1 MQHVIHG
8 PAGTATFDGHGQIV
22 FTHEGRTV
30 LCCRGA
36 TAYAY
41 GTDIPTTGVVSADV
55 TDHQARLHYATTR
68 PEVILRLTIE
78 TTPIGFRLSWSGP
91 PHLPALRVEWQ
102 LEPGRPWYGMGER
115 VFQHWPLDRG
125 VVISDP
131 FEPIDHGRDGTLNI
145 ATPFWVN
152 AAGAAIWLEEG
163 DGELAVTMNRDGDGL
178 LRITAREAPPPPT
191 LGFDERYAAPGPAL
205 VAQVI
210 LAANAPAAFYTALP
224 LLGRPSAAPPLE
236 LFSRPIW
243 TTWAHYKMPVTQ
255 RDVSDFAAQI
265 VARGYPYSVLE
276 IDDRWQRGYGAY
288 VFDPRKFP
296 DPRAMVDELHAAGFK
311 VTLWTPTFFDPAD
324 PAFAVAA
331 RRGYLIRHP
340 ADNAPYLVRWWQGY
354 GGVLDMTNPEAV
366 AWWLSELRALQAETG
381 VDGFKFDAG
390 EANFIPP
397 DAICYA
403 REPRRRYA
411 DRYTEF
417 VADHF
422 AYTEVRVGW
431 RGQRRGILYREWDKW
446 SRWGID
452 NGLHSVLTQALTLS
466 LCGYPFVLPDMIG
479 GNAYQDEVPDGE
491 LMVRWTQLC
500 ALLPTMQFSVHPW
513 QYGAEVDAICRQ
525 YAQLHVDLTPYLAT
539 LIEENLRDGTPLVRP
554 LFWYAPTDTQ
564 ALHCDD
570 QFLLGA
576 RYLVAP
582 VVRPGQRRRDVYL
595 PAGVWRDYWSGA
607 IHQGPVAL
615 TDVPAPLEQMPL
627 FERQDERSGQ

>member
-1 MQHVIHG
+1 MRHELHS
-8 PAGTATFDGHGQIV
+8 PAGTVVIDNAGRMVFFHNGREVLHGY
-22 FTHEGRTV
+22 
-30 LCCRGA
+30 GA
-36 TAYAY
+36 VAHAY
-41 GTDIPTTGVVSADV
+41 GVDFPITGVAGADV
-55 TDHQARLHYATTR
+55 TAHHARIHYTTTR
-68 PEVILRLTIE
+68 PEITLRAEIE
-78 TTPIGFRLSWSGP
+78 STPTGFRLVWSGP
-91 PHLPALRVEWQ
+91 PHLHAVRVEWQ
-102 LEPGRPWYGMGER
+102 LDPGRPWYGMGER
-115 VFQHWPLDRG
+115 VFQHWPLDSAP
-125 VVISDP
+125 VVSDP
-131 FEPIDHGRDGTLNI
+131 FEPIDHSRDGTLNI
-145 ATPFWVN
+145 ATPFWLN
-152 AAGAAIWLEEG
+152 AAGAAILLEEG
-163 DGELAVTMNRDGDGL
+163 DGELAVTMDRAGDGL
-178 LRITAREAPPPPT
+178 LRITSREAPPPPN
-191 LGFDERYAAPGPAL
+191 LGFDERYAAPGPRLASH
-205 VAQVI
+205 VI
-210 LAANAPAAFYTALP
+210 LAANAPAVFYASLP
-224 LLGRPSAAPPLE
+224 LLGRPTAAPPRD
-236 LFSRPIW
+236 LFARPIW
-243 TTWAHYKMPVTQ
+243 TTWAHYKMHVTQ
-255 RDVSDFAAQI
+255 RDVTEFATQI

-288 VFDPRKFP
+288 VFDQHKFP

-311 VTLWTPTFFDPAD
+311 VTLWTPIFFDPAD
-324 PAFAVAA
+324 PAFNVAA

-340 ADNAPYLVRWWQGY
+340 ADGSPYLVRWWQGY
-354 GGVLDMTNPEAV
+354 GGVLDLTNPEAV

-422 AYTEVRVGW
+422 AYTEVRTGW
-431 RGQRRGILYREWDKW
+431 RSQRRGILFREWDKW

-466 LCGYPFVLPDMIG
+466 VCGFPFVLPDMIG

-491 LMVRWTQLC
+491 LMVRWTQLS

-525 YAQLHVDLTPYLAT
+525 YAHLHTELDSYLAE
-539 LIEENLRDGTPLVRP
+539 LIDENLRDGTPLVRP
-554 LFWYAPTDTQ
+554 LFWHDPTDEQ
-564 ALHCDD
+564 ALRCND

-582 VVRPGQRRRDVYL
+582 VMQPGQRQRDVYL

-607 IHQGPVAL
+607 IHQGPALL
-615 TDVPAPLEQMPL
+615 TDVPAPLAQMPL
-627 FERQDERSGQ
+627 FERQE

>member
-1 MQHVIHG
+1 MRHELHS
-8 PAGTATFDGHGQIV
+8 PAGTVLIDGA
-22 FTHEGRTV
+22 GRMAFFQAGREV
-30 LCCRGA
+30 LRGLGA
-36 TAYAY
+36 VAHAY
-41 GTDIPTTGVVSADV
+41 GTDFRITGVASADV
-55 TDHQARLHYATTR
+55 TERQARIHYTTTR
-68 PEVILRLTIE
+68 PEITLRAEIE
-78 TTPIGFRLSWSGP
+78 ATPTGFRFEWAGP
-91 PHLPALRVEWQ
+91 PYLHAVRVEWQ
-102 LEPGRPWYGMGER
+102 LDPGRPWYGMGER
-115 VFQHWPLDRG
+115 IFQHWPLDRAP
-125 VVISDP
+125 VISDP

-145 ATPFWVN
+145 VTPFWLN
-152 AAGAAIWLEEG
+152 AAGAALWLEES
-163 DGELAVTMNRDGDGL
+163 DGELAVTMDRAGDGL
-178 LRITAREAPPPPT
+178 LRITSREAPPPPN
-191 LGFDERYAAPGPAL
+191 LGFDERYAAPGPHLAGH
-205 VAQVI
+205 VI
-210 LAANAPAAFYTALP
+210 LAADAPAAFYAALP
-224 LLGRPSAAPPLE
+224 LLGRPTAAPPRD
-236 LFSRPIW
+236 LFARPIW
-243 TTWAHYKMPVTQ
+243 TTWAHYKMHVTQ
-255 RDVSDFAAQI
+255 RDVTDFATQI

-288 VFDPRKFP
+288 VFDQRKFP

-311 VTLWTPTFFDPAD
+311 VTLWTPIFFDPAD

-340 ADNAPYLVRWWQGY
+340 ADGSPYLVRWWQGY
-354 GGVLDMTNPEAV
+354 GGVLDLTNPEAV

-431 RGQRRGILYREWDKW
+431 RGQRRGILFREWDKW

-466 LCGYPFVLPDMIG
+466 ICGFPFVLPDMIG

-491 LMVRWTQLC
+491 LMVRWTQLS

-513 QYGAEVDAICRQ
+513 QYGAEVDTICRR
-525 YAQLHVDLTPYLAT
+525 YAHLHTELAPYLAE
-539 LIEENLRDGTPLVRP
+539 LVAENLRDGTPLVRP
-554 LFWYAPTDTQ
+554 LFWHAPNDEQ
-564 ALHCDD
+564 ALRCDD

-582 VVRPGQRRRDVYL
+582 VVQPGQRQRDVYL

-607 IHQGPVAL
+607 THQGPAVL
-615 TDVPAPLEQMPL
+615 TDVPAPLDQMPL
-627 FERQDERSGQ
+627 FERQA

>member
-1 MQHVIHG
+1 MRHELHS
-8 PAGTATFDGHGQIV
+8 PAGTVVIDNAGRMAF
-22 FTHEGRTV
+22 FREGREV
-30 LCCRGA
+30 LQGYGA
-36 TAYAY
+36 VAHAY
-41 GTDIPTTGVVSADV
+41 GVDFPITGVASANV
-55 TDHQARLHYATTR
+55 TLHHARIHYTTTR
-68 PEVILRLTIE
+68 PEITLRAEIE
-78 TTPIGFRLSWSGP
+78 ATPTGFRLVWSGP
-91 PHLPALRVEWQ
+91 PHLHAVRVEWQ
-102 LEPGRPWYGMGER
+102 LDPGRPWYGMGER
-115 VFQHWPLDRG
+115 IFQHWPLDRAP
-125 VVISDP
+125 VVSDP

-145 ATPFWVN
+145 ATPFWLN
-152 AAGAAIWLEEG
+152 AAGTAILLEES
-163 DGELAVTMNRDGDGL
+163 DGELAVTMDRAGDGL
-178 LRITAREAPPPPT
+178 LRITSREAPPPPN
-191 LGFDERYAAPGPAL
+191 LGFDERYAAPGPSLASH
-205 VAQVI
+205 VI
-210 LAANAPAAFYTALP
+210 LSANAPAAFYASLP
-224 LLGRPSAAPPLE
+224 LLGRPTAAPPRD
-236 LFSRPIW
+236 LFARPIW
-243 TTWAHYKMPVTQ
+243 TTWAHYKMHVTQ
-255 RDVSDFAAQI
+255 RDVTEFATQI

-288 VFDPRKFP
+288 VFDQHKFP
-296 DPRAMVDELHAAGFK
+296 DPRAMIDELHAAGFK
-311 VTLWTPTFFDPAD
+311 VTLWTPIFFDPAD
-324 PAFAVAA
+324 PAFAVAT

-340 ADNAPYLVRWWQGY
+340 ADGSPYLVRWWQGY
-354 GGVLDMTNPEAV
+354 GGVLDLTNPEAV

-422 AYTEVRVGW
+422 AYTEVRAGW
-431 RGQRRGILYREWDKW
+431 RSQRRGILFREWDKW

-466 LCGYPFVLPDMIG
+466 ICGFPFALPDMIG

-491 LMVRWTQLC
+491 LMVRWTQLS

-525 YAQLHVDLTPYLAT
+525 YAHLHTELDTYLAE
-539 LIEENLRDGTPLVRP
+539 LIDENLRDGTPLVRP
-554 LFWYAPTDTQ
+554 LFWHDPTNEQ
-564 ALHCDD
+564 ALRCND

-582 VVRPGQRRRDVYL
+582 VVQPGQRQRDVYL

-607 IHQGPVAL
+607 IHQGPAL
-615 TDVPAPLEQMPL
+615 LTNVPAPLAQIPL
-627 FERQDERSGQ
+627 FERQE